1 MATSPSGLSNFS
13 PKNFWSR
20 PEGKPGYLLMAGI
33 AAAGIYGLFL
43 ALPILTAVVWGTV
56 NLVIGA
62 LVLGA
67 IGYVVTN
74 GTVQSLAKNI
84 FQSVCRGLATVY
96 TTIDPVGILKNYLDD
111 MKKGKEKLSATIRQ
125 MAGSDSILRKK
136 IQDRKDSISQLMA
149 EAKSAERM
157 AATKTGVDAD
167 RFKMKKI
174 TNEQKAGFLMS
185 GVDQLQKLE
194 TQTADMLEKFRRWEV
209 ATDAKIE
216 RTEFQVEYWSDQRQ
230 TVLAA
235 QKALGIG
242 LRLLKGDPEQLKLVD
257 GAINFMTED
266 AARTVGEIEDF
277 NRFSER
283 MLDDIDVENDA
294 NAERARAKFA
304 EFGTKLDEDAARP
317 TAADQLQAA
326 ISGALASPGLQ
337 NPLTP
342 GANRTSGAAAG
353 GSEYSDLFK
362 S

>member
-1 MATSPSGLSNFS
+1 
-13 PKNFWSR
+13 
-20 PEGKPGYLLMAGI
+20 LLTAGI
-33 AAAGIYGLFL
+33 AGAGIYGLYL

-56 NLVIGA
+56 NLCIGA
-62 LVLGA
+62 AVLAA
-67 IGYVVTN
+67 IAYVVFNPTI
-74 GTVQSLAKNI
+74 QSLVKNV
-84 FQSVCRGLATVY
+84 FQSVCRGLAVIY
-96 TTIDPVGILKNYLDD
+96 TTIDPIGILKNYLDD
-111 MKKGKEKLSATIRQ
+111 MKKGKDKLSATIRQ

-136 IQDRKDSISQLMA
+136 IADRKENIAQLMA
-149 EAKSAERM
+149 EAASAQRM
-157 AATKTGVDAD
+157 AATKTGVEAD
-167 RFKMKKI
+167 RLKMKKI

-216 RTEFQVEYWSDQRQ
+216 RTEFQVEYWADQRK
-230 TVLAA
+230 TVVGA
-235 QKALGIG
+235 QAALGIG

-277 NRFSER
+277 NRFSEK
-283 MLDDIDVENDA
+283 MLTDIDVENDA

-304 EFGTKLDEDAARP
+304 EFGTKLDDDAARP

-326 ISGALASPGLQ
+326 ITGAVASPGFNS

-342 GANRTSGAAAG
+342 NRTGAAAG
-353 GSEYSDLFK
+353 TGEYNDLFK